1 MTPDTH
7 ASTAKRNLER
17 RVGSF
22 LPPEYLSTPFSQA
35 ECTVLQSTMCRIAR
49 QDKAYKSPRYDTKD
63 RARQCGG
70 SLNPIYRVAIPN
82 MHDLKNQHTG
92 LEDPDN
98 QAWKLLRCNP
108 SAHLAHL
115 LLAHKDDPRLGWV
128 FDRLVLLVLLLD
140 EPDKAILARGLR
152 ENGDHLD
159 AGLLPALEPL
169 LLEKDGNT
177 FSMDAHS

>member
-22 LPPEYLSTPFSQA
+22 LPPEYLSTPFPQA
-35 ECTVLQSTMCRIAR
+35 ECTVLQSTVYRIAR
-49 QDKAYKSPRYDTKD
+49 QDKAYKSPRYNTKD
-63 RARQCGG
+63 RRIQYGG
-70 SLNPIYRVAIPN
+70 SLNPTYSFASPN
-82 MHDLKNQHTG
+82 IQDLKNQHTG

-98 QAWKLLRCNP
+98 QVRKLLRCNP

-115 LLAHKDDPRLGWV
+115 LLAHKDHPRLGWV

-140 EPDKAILARGLR
+140 EPDKAILARGFR

-169 LLEKDGNT
+169 L
-177 FSMDAHS
+177 